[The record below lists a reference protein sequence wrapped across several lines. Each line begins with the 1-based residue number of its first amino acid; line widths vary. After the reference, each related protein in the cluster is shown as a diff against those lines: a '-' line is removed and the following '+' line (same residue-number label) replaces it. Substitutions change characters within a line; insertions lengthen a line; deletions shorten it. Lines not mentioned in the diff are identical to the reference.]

1 MIVPDDVSLAINAR
15 AGLGEVIVLDHRAD
29 GVDPSLECAG
39 SSRALACGD
48 EIPRGERVLELE
60 PRSSPGQGG
69 GAAMKEHPGTFVAG
83 IVFMLIGLAYLLHAL
98 DVWSVN
104 VWRLWPVFV
113 IAVGVVVL
121 IGGMRS
127 RKGD

>member
-1 MIVPDDVSLAINAR
+1 
-15 AGLGEVIVLDHRAD
+15 
-29 GVDPSLECAG
+29 
-39 SSRALACGD
+39 
-48 EIPRGERVLELE
+48 
-60 PRSSPGQGG
+60 
-69 GAAMKEHPGTFVAG
+69 MKEHPGTFVAG

-104 VWRLWPVFV
+104 VWRLWPVLV
-113 IAVGVVVL
+113 IALGVVVL

>member
-1 MIVPDDVSLAINAR
+1 
-15 AGLGEVIVLDHRAD
+15 
-29 GVDPSLECAG
+29 
-39 SSRALACGD
+39 
-48 EIPRGERVLELE
+48 
-60 PRSSPGQGG
+60 
-69 GAAMKEHPGTFVAG
+69 MKEHPGTFVAG

-121 IGGMRS
+121 IGGMRT